1 MQIELSVLS
10 LVVNDQTATGLEKA
24 TANIESLVHDIRRY
38 TGLSPLSDLGR
49 SGLPDVVI
57 LELHQ
62 HTDDALQDIQQF
74 LDRHGDHSQVIAT
87 LPEPS
92 MNLVKQ
98 LIRIGVSDVL
108 AQPIAAEELVAA
120 LSDSLSRQQRQRVET
135 AQGKIS
141 TFLNTRGGAGASF
154 IALNVAYQLA
164 TEFRQKTVL
173 VDMDI
178 QYGTVA
184 IDLDIRSE
192 GTILE
197 ALRNPE
203 RVDPVFLDALTVTHP
218 SGLNVLPSPGD
229 LSPSEDITSQAV
241 TRMLGSLAENHD
253 QVVVS
258 LPTYFN
264 EGVEQTLRLANPVF
278 LVTQDTMAMLRNL
291 KLMLQ
296 RLPLRGVPSSHL
308 QVIQNRVNNAVKDI
322 SSREMGD
329 ILGNTPSYRVRS
341 DYKLAAHA
349 ANEGKAATE
358 INARAGLVKDLLEI
372 SAALAESSAPGDRK
386 KSGLMRWLS

>member
-10 LVVNDQTATGLEKA
+10 LVVNDQTAADLEKA
-24 TANIESLVHDIRRY
+24 TANIESLVHETRRY
-38 TGLSPLSDLGR
+38 TGASPLGDLGR

-57 LELHQ
+57 LEINQ
-62 HTDDALQDIQQF
+62 QSDDAVQDIQHF
-74 LDRHGDHSQVIAT
+74 LDRHGDHSDVIAT
-87 LPEPS
+87 FANPD
-92 MNLVKQ
+92 MNLVKR
-98 LIRIGVSDVL
+98 LMRIGVRDVL
-108 AQPIAAEELVAA
+108 SQPIGAEDLEAA
-120 LSDSLSRQQRQRVET
+120 LTESLSRHQRQRIES

-164 TEFRQKTVL
+164 TEFNQKTVL

-197 ALRNPE
+197 ALRNPQ
-203 RVDPVFLDALTVTHP
+203 RVDSVYLDALMTAHP
-218 SGLNVLPSPGD
+218 SGLHVLPSPGD
-229 LSPSEDITSQAV
+229 LSPSEDITAQAV
-241 TRMLGSLAENHD
+241 TRMLGSLAESHD

-264 EGVEQTLRLANPVF
+264 EGVEQALRLANPVF
-278 LVTQDTMAMLRNL
+278 LVSQDTMAMLRNL

-296 RLPLRGVPSSHL
+296 RLPLRGVPASHL
-308 QVIQNRVNNAVKDI
+308 RVIQNRVNTAVKDI
-322 SSREMGD
+322 SSRELD
-329 ILGNTPSYRVRS
+329 EILGNTPSYRVRS

-358 INARAGLVKDLLEI
+358 LNSRAGVVKDLREI
-372 SAALAESSAPGDRK
+372 SAALAESSAPDKK

>member
-10 LVVNDQTATGLEKA
+10 LLINDQTARDLETA
-24 TANIESLVHDIRRY
+24 TADIESLAHESRRY
-38 TGLSPLSDLGR
+38 EGTSPLSDLGR
-49 SGLPDVVI
+49 SGLPDVII
-57 LELHQ
+57 LEFDQ
-62 HTDDALQDIQQF
+62 HADEAVQDIQHF
-74 LDRHGDHSQVIAT
+74 LDRHGDHSDVIAT
-87 LPEPS
+87 FPIPD
-92 MNLVKQ
+92 MNLVKR
-98 LIRIGVSDVL
+98 LMRIGVRDVL
-108 AQPIAAEELVAA
+108 SQPVSKEDLEAA
-120 LSDSLSRQQRQRVET
+120 LSDSLSRHQRQRIEK

-154 IALNVAYQLA
+154 TALNVAYQLA
-164 TEFRQKTVL
+164 TEFSQKTVL

-192 GTILE
+192 GSILE
-197 ALRNPE
+197 ALRNPQ
-203 RVDPVFLDALTVTHP
+203 RVDPTFLDALMTTHP

-241 TRMLGSLAENHD
+241 TRLLGSLAESHD

-264 EGVEQTLRLANPVF
+264 ESVEQALRLANPVF

-291 KLMLQ
+291 KLLLQ
-296 RLPLRGVPSSHL
+296 RLPSRGVPASHL
-308 QVIQNRVNNAVKDI
+308 RVIQNRVNTAVKDI
-322 SSREMGD
+322 SSREMEE

-341 DYKLAAHA
+341 DYKLATHA

-358 INARAGLVKDLLEI
+358 LNPRAGVIRDLREI
-372 SAALAESSAPGDRK
+372 SAALADSPVSTDKK
-386 KSGLMRWLS
+386 KSALMRWLS